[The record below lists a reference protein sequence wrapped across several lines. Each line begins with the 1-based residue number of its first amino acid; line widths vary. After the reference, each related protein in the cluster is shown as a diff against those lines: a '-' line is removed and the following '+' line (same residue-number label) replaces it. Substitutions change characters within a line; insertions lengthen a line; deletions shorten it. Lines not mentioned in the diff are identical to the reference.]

1 MLLTCSCSCFI
12 DLHSSAG
19 SYGNLL
25 LKAIRLSVDIN
36 DVLIPDPSL
45 MPFLS
50 GLCHQYKDEFFLVC
64 FVTYL
69 NFPITTSNRI
79 FSPRKT
85 FSLCFISQILVE
97 SGFEDKEWASPPA
110 LLSSRAAHDKQRKEP
125 LAGTAAA
132 EDSGLLNP
140 SAHPF
145 LIPNTHTNF
154 VLLFLGLSLQIH
166 TLLTTDLS

>member
-1 MLLTCSCSCFI
+1 M
-12 DLHSSAG
+12 
-19 SYGNLL
+19 
-25 LKAIRLSVDIN
+25 DIN
-36 DVLIPDPSL
+36 VVLIPDPFL

-69 NFPITTSNRI
+69 HFRITTSNRV

-85 FSLCFISQILVE
+85 FGLYFISQILVE
-97 SGFEDKEWASPPA
+97 SGFEDKEWSSPPV
-110 LLSSRAAHDKQRKEP
+110 LLSSGAVHDKQRKEP
-125 LAGTAAA
+125 LAGTVAA

-145 LIPNTHTNF
+145 LIPNTHMDF
-154 VLLFLGLSLQIH
+154 VLLFLGLGFQIH
-166 TLLTTDLS
+166 TLLTTDHS